1 MQNGCITNLIIK
13 NYTEPKPKLK
23 KKKLFIKA
31 AEVKDINWMAAVI
44 KQIQQK

>member
-1 MQNGCITNLIIK
+1 MQNGCINNLIIK

-23 KKKLFIKA
+23 KKNIFIKA
-31 AEVKDINWMAAVI
+31 AGVKDINWMAAVI